1 MPNTLSARQSQEA
14 QGSETGSLTMLLTVA
29 TIPRLLCCHREL
41 VKLDRLQSLVLQNNY
56 LQALPSWLDELRWLV
71 VLDVRNNALLSLPT
85 AIGNMPLLRRLHLS
99 FNTFFSGQFP
109 KEFGN
114 LRGLEYLDM
123 VRCDVAASIPELLSG
138 LVSLQY
144 LNLSHNFY
152 MGKIPG
158 WLAQLPSLQAR
169 QSPFPHR
176 FVLDISYNNMW
187 GTLPPFVN
195 NLTVFLYEGN
205 SFCTDILRVQEELAT
220 YGAAQA
226 RLTTPSPLELSTTVH
241 GPGLPKDGVILGDN
255 PDQVAV
261 YMDGKIIGLAYP
273 EAGGLSSP
281 REH

>member
-1 MPNTLSARQSQEA
+1 
-14 QGSETGSLTMLLTVA
+14 MLLTV
-29 TIPRLLCCHREL
+29 LLTMVPACSPCRREL
-41 VKLDRLQSLVLQNNY
+41 VKLDRLQSLDLQNNY

-71 VLDVRNNALLSLPT
+71 VLDIRNNALLSLPT
-85 AIGNMPLLRRLHLS
+85 AIGNMPRLRRLHLS

-114 LRGLEYLDM
+114 LRRLEYLDM

-158 WLAQLPSLQAR
+158 WLAQLPSLQ
-169 QSPFPHR
+169 
-176 FVLDISYNNMW
+176 VLDISYNNMW

-195 NLTVFLYEGN
+195 NFTVFLYEGN
-205 SFCTDILRVQEELAT
+205 SFCTDILRVQEEMAS

-226 RLTTPSPLELSTTVH
+226 RLATPSPLELSTTVH
-241 GPGLPKDGVILGDN
+241 GPGLPKDGVILGVN

-261 YMDGKIIGLAYP
+261 YMDGKIIGVAYP
-273 EAGGLSSP
+273 EAGGLSP
-281 REH
+281 RREH